1 MAEILHF
8 EILRKHG
15 QTNKHTHTQT
25 NTQTNKQTWA
35 LQYLALPLWGRGKY
49 NPRNKPKKHKVTIDA
64 RYRRPRAHNPD
75 LMCDLATRQ
84 AHQLTNR
91 QSEMADLARRA
102 TSVCT
107 KFHRDRL
114 RND

>member
-1 MAEILHF
+1 MVETREDIA
-8 EILRKHG
+8 
-15 QTNKHTHTQT
+15 
-25 NTQTNKQTWA
+25 
-35 LQYLALPLWGRGKY
+35 
-49 NPRNKPKKHKVTIDA
+49 VTKLVLLDA
-64 RYRRPRAHNPD
+64 QQ
-75 LMCDLATRQ
+75 MST
-84 AHQLTNR
+84 R

>member
-1 MAEILHF
+1 MHLTIVQQDILNIDHVFLDTQYFVNILANEIFYCLSIHF
-8 EILRKHG
+8 ILNFNSNFNISIQIPG
-15 QTNKHTHTQT
+15 MFCL
-25 NTQTNKQTWA
+25 A
-35 LQYLALPLWGRGKY
+35 LQE
-49 NPRNKPKKHKVTIDA
+49 NSIQT
-64 RYRRPRAHNPD
+64 
-75 LMCDLATRQ
+75 
-84 AHQLTNR
+84 R